1 MSANVAKDSRL
12 DSLEE
17 FPECFSGAVEMP
29 LNIVVAHDLEA
40 KPLVKMFGLQ
50 RQTLGGYK
58 LYQSSEGVSLI
69 VSGMGTD
76 AVKDATFFLGE
87 QQKNDEGRL
96 RAWLNIGIAGHKTAE
111 LGSSRLANKITEQAS
126 GCSVYPPQLFKGIK
140 SCKVVTVDEPETH
153 YPEEAAYE
161 MEASAFYGAATK
173 FSTGEMVQVLKII
186 SDNSCNPVH
195 ALDLSMVPAWISSQE
210 KKIRKLADGLV
221 SFAND
226 HNRSHE
232 IPASY
237 QEICNKY
244 HLTVSQK
251 IQLRSLCQ
259 RYKAM
264 GRESDLLAF
273 PMSSSES
280 SKQLILK
287 LTIYLEQLSSE

>member
-1 MSANVAKDSRL
+1 MSANVAKGGCL
-12 DSLEE
+12 GTLEE
-17 FPECFSGAVEMP
+17 IPGSFSDTARMP

-50 RQTLGGYK
+50 RQNLGGYK
-58 LYQSSEGVSLI
+58 LYRNLEGVSLI
-69 VSGMGTD
+69 VSGMGRE

-87 QQKNDEGRL
+87 QQKNDEGQL

-111 LGSSRLANKITEQAS
+111 PGSSRLANKITEQQS

-140 SCKVVTVDEPETH
+140 SCKVVTVDEPECH

-161 MEASAFYGAATK
+161 MEASSFYSAATK
-173 FSTGEMVQVLKII
+173 FSTAEMVQVLKII

-195 ALDLSMVPAWISSQE
+195 ILDLSMVPVWISSQE
-210 KKIRKLADGLV
+210 EQIRKLANELV
-221 SFAND
+221 CCANY
-226 HNRSHE
+226 HNRAHH

-237 QEICNKY
+237 QEICDNY

-264 GRESDLLAF
+264 SRETELIAF
-273 PMSSSES
+273 PMSASDS

-287 LTIYLEQLSSE
+287 LTTYLEQLSSE